1 MSILQKMRQTKRKGR
16 TKMIGRP
23 RGTKTTKQCSNA
35 RCKKYLSTNNKT
47 ITCYT
52 CKLKADKK
60 RMKQLKQKKYEKV
73 KK

>member
-1 MSILQKMRQTKRKGR
+1 
-16 TKMIGRP
+16 MIGRP